1 MRIPSAKGMSDSND
15 EVFSGT
21 VSSQPE
27 MVNVQPAGNL
37 MLVNRS
43 PAAQVIGVLV
53 ILYNVIMTGLNLLGL
68 LAISFLASDP
78 ELGMEELPM
87 GIFLVAILLSLI
99 PAVMGIFGGYQMF
112 KFQKKGL
119 YLVLGSI
126 VLGWVIGIVNSML
139 TSDYGGTGDA
149 ALDAGFSGVCG
160 LVCVGVCG
168 AIVSIPL
175 LFAHNGLE

>member
-43 PAAQVIGVLV
+43 PAAQVIGILV
-53 ILYNVIMTGLNLLGL
+53 IIYNVIMTGLNLIGL
-68 LAISFLASDP
+68 VAISFLASDP

-87 GIFLVAILLSLI
+87 GSFVD
-99 PAVMGIFGGYQMF
+99 
-112 KFQKKGL
+112 
-119 YLVLGSI
+119 
-126 VLGWVIGIVNSML
+126 
-139 TSDYGGTGDA
+139 T
-149 ALDAGFSGVCG
+149 
-160 LVCVGVCG
+160 
-168 AIVSIPL
+168 
-175 LFAHNGLE
+175 

>member
-1 MRIPSAKGMSDSND
+1 MSDSND

-43 PAAQVIGVLV
+43 PAAQVIGILV
-53 ILYNVIMTGLNLLGL
+53 IIFNVIMTGFNIIGL
-68 LAISFLASDP
+68 AALSFLSSDP
-78 ELGMEELPM
+78 ELGLEELPM
-87 GIFLVAILLSLI
+87 LLLIVLTLVSLI
-99 PAVMGIFGGYQMF
+99 PAAMGIYGGYQMF

-126 VLGWVIGIVNSML
+126 VVSWVIDIISGAL
-139 TSDYGGTGDA
+139 TADYGSGDA
-149 ALDAGFSGVCG
+149 AFAAASSGVCG
-160 LVCVGVCG
+160 LVFVGCCG
-168 AIVSIPL
+168 AIVCIPL